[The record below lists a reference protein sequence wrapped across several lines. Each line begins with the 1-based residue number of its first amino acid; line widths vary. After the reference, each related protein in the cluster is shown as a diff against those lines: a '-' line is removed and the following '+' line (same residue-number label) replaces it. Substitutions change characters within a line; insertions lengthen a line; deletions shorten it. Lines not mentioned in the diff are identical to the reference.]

1 MDNGASHRKNV
12 IQDFVK
18 AAGHTVLFLPK
29 YSSDLSKIEHNASG
43 SENEKS
49 LCSSPYTFGFSHRT
63 VC

>member
-1 MDNGASHRKNV
+1 M